1 MNTSVLGISSPEIK
15 LAKDLVAG
23 KKTDNENLFVCE
35 GLWAVKKIIQKKIKA
50 ELFLFCPELVKSD
63 EDKDNVNMML
73 SYCKNSYQISEKACK
88 KISDRDGADGFF
100 LICEMPSYSLSDLP
114 LKDDMLIMILDGQE
128 QPGNIGAIIRSLD
141 AAGGD
146 FAIMTNRRVRHT
158 HSRLIRSSLGAAFM
172 MPLVVC
178 EMDGVT
184 NWLVEND
191 FKVIV
196 TDLTATKSYYDIDYS
211 GRVAIVAG
219 NEYTGINP
227 LWRNVKG
234 AVPVIIPMLG
244 SVESLNVGFA
254 STLVAYEARR
264 FKTFVK

>member
-1 MNTSVLGISSPEIK
+1 MNAPLLGIASPEIK

-23 KKTDNENLFVCE
+23 KKVDNDNLFVCE

-50 ELFLFCPELVKSD
+50 ELFMYCPEFIKSE
-63 EDKDNVNMML
+63 EDKENVSMML
-73 SYCKNSYQISEKACK
+73 DYCRNSFQISEKACT

-100 LICEMPSYSLSDLP
+100 LICKMPSYSLPDLK
-114 LKDDMLIMILDGQE
+114 LKDDMLVMILDGQE

-146 FAIMTNRRVRHT
+146 FAVITNKRVRHT

-172 MPLVVC
+172 LPLVIS
-178 EMDGVT
+178 EMDT
-184 NWLVEND
+184 LTKWLTDNN
-191 FKVIV
+191 FKIIV

-211 GRVAIVAG
+211 GRIAIVSG
-219 NEYTGINP
+219 NEYTGISP
-227 LWRNVKG
+227 AWRNVKG
-234 AVPVIIPMLG
+234 ALPVIIPMLG

-264 FKTFVK
+264 YKTFN